1 LKQAARRVAAALAAL
16 LAIVVAAVAMRLA
29 SVPSPRTMRFDVAA
43 HDVTVPDGPAALA
56 RGRHL
61 SEAVAVCTVCHGD
74 DLGGRLAFEHP
85 LLGRGYTPNLTS
97 GRGGIGASYR
107 AADWERA
114 LRHGVDRSGRGLLF
128 MPVDHYQHLSDA
140 DLGAMIAYYRSLAPV
155 DNERT
160 RLELTLLA
168 RTMIDLGLSGPVVR
182 AAQLDPSVRRS
193 SAAQD
198 PGAYLVEIGGCTFCH
213 GAALTGGRGL
223 EPGAPPGPALTRDS
237 RIGARGFAAFAAAL
251 RSGRAADGHAI
262 DPKFMPWQGYRRM
275 TDDELGEIWGYLQ
288 RLPGG
293 GGNASSP
300 SRPTGGIAAVT
311 PSSRSPGG
319 ERSVSA
325 RQ

>member
-1 LKQAARRVAAALAAL
+1 MQQA
-16 LAIVVAAVAMRLA
+16 I
-29 SVPSPRTMRFDVAA
+29 
-43 HDVTVPDGPAALA
+43 A

-85 LLGRGYTPNLTS
+85 LLGRGYTPNLTR
-97 GRGGIGASYR
+97 GRGGIGASY
-107 AADWERA
+107 AVADWERA

-160 RLELTLLA
+160 GLELTLLA

-182 AAQLDPSVRRS
+182 AAQLDHSAPPPSPPRE
-193 SAAQD
+193 

-213 GAALTGGRGL
+213 GPALTGGQGL
-223 EPGAPPGPALTRDS
+223 EPGAPPGPALTRGS
-237 RIGARGFAAFAAAL
+237 RIAALGFAAFAAAL
-251 RSGRAADGHAI
+251 RTGRAADGHAI

-275 TDDELGEIWGYLQ
+275 TDDELRSIWAYLQ
-288 RLPGG
+288 RLPAPA
-293 GGNASSP
+293 GNDVAASK
-300 SRPTGGIAAVT
+300 
-311 PSSRSPGG
+311 
-319 ERSVSA
+319 
-325 RQ
+325 